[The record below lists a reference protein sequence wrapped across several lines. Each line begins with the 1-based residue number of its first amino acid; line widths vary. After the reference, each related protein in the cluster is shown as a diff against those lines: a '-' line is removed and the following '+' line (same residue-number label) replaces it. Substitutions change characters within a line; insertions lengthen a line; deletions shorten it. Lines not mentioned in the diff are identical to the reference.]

1 MLFATQRQE
10 GEDFCEIHSRM
21 TMDFSPVWF
30 VVFCLSS
37 MAIQATL
44 GNGNLKCRRL
54 FANLISERRSYR
66 KVS

>member
-30 VVFCLSS
+30 VVFYLTS
-37 MAIQATL
+37 MAIQATF
-44 GNGNLKCRRL
+44 GNENLKHRRL
-54 FANLISERRSYR
+54 FANLISKRRSCR